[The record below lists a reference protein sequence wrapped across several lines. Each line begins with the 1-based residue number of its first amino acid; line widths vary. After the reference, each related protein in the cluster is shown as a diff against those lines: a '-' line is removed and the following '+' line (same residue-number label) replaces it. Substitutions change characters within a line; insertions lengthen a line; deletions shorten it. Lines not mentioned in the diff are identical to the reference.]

1 MKNTKTILLPILI
14 SFFTFLLVGTSV
26 QAKTKYI
33 SISTGGTGGVYYP
46 YGGGL
51 AEIFT
56 RYVKGVKAVA
66 EVTGA
71 SVENVKLAHRG
82 ETVIAEAM
90 NDVVYQGYNGIGK
103 FKGKP
108 QKILAMFQMYPH
120 HYHVVALKGKGIKTI
135 YDIKGHKVSV
145 GAPGSGTEFKTNLVL
160 QEALGIPYSSFKVFR
175 LSFTE
180 NANALKDGTIDVGI
194 WDVAAPTS
202 SVMDLSITRDI
213 YVIPFSDEDIA
224 KICKKFPFYS
234 PFEMP
239 AGTYKGQDEPVANP
253 SVWNTVA
260 CTASLDEELVYKL
273 VKGVFGHTDYL
284 QKIHPFAKYTTPQ
297 NAIKHSVIP
306 LHPGAIKYYKE
317 LGLTIPDRLLPQK

>member
-1 MKNTKTILLPILI
+1 MKTTAKILSPILI
-14 SFFTFLLVGTSV
+14 AFFAFLLAANPAH
-26 QAKTKYI
+26 AKTTYI

-56 RYVKGVKAVA
+56 RYLKGVKAVA

-82 ETVIAEAM
+82 ETVIGEAM
-90 NDVVYQGYNGIGK
+90 NDVVYQGFTGTGK

-108 QKILAMFQMYPH
+108 QKVLAMFQMYPH
-120 HYHVVALKGKGIKTI
+120 HYHVVAIKGKGIKTI
-135 YDIKGHKVSV
+135 SDIKGHRVSV

-202 SVMDLSITRDI
+202 SVMDLSMTRDI
-213 YVIPFSDEDIA
+213 YVIPFSEADID

-234 PFEMP
+234 RFEMP
-239 AGTYKGQDEPVANP
+239 AGTYRGQDYPVPNP
-253 SVWNTVA
+253 SVWNTVV
-260 CTASLDEELVYKL
+260 CTASLDEDLVYNL
-273 VKGVFGHTDYL
+273 VKTVFEHTDYL
-284 QKIHPFAKYTTPQ
+284 QKIHPFAKYTTPE

-306 LHPGAIKYYKE
+306 LHPGALKYYKE
-317 LGLTIPDRLLPQK
+317 LGLTIPQRLLPQ